1 MPHTFTFTPS
11 LPIGTRPCGFA
22 AAVRWQ
28 KPRFIPTYP
37 DHDTIICVTVLLLPV
52 FPLKAY
58 HTYNWSRHTGHICDV
73 IPIRRTRD
81 LLLRA
86 MLRPYLIAAFAI
98 SLPLLFIFGIP
109 LLKDII
115 ESRTISILNADI
127 LSMFI
132 GSGFVFIL
140 STIFLLSLRSKNIR
154 NRDIR
159 LILGRH
165 QLGSSDPAMWTEEV
179 LASIKPST
187 QLFGTDSELEAGRKA
202 LNKGRFAHAM
212 LAARLAV
219 AKGES
224 LGKELTDE
232 ILQDARVRENIH
244 KVRKKPWRRQELFP
258 EDAVVSVELIS
269 EK

>member
-1 MPHTFTFTPS
+1 
-11 LPIGTRPCGFA
+11 
-22 AAVRWQ
+22 
-28 KPRFIPTYP
+28 
-37 DHDTIICVTVLLLPV
+37 
-52 FPLKAY
+52 
-58 HTYNWSRHTGHICDV
+58 
-73 IPIRRTRD
+73 
-81 LLLRA
+81 

-115 ESRTISILNADI
+115 ESRTISILNANI

-132 GSGFVFIL
+132 GSGFVFVL
-140 STIFLLSLRSKNIR
+140 STISLLSLRSKNIR

-179 LASIKPST
+179 FANIKPST

-202 LNKGRFAHAM
+202 LNEGRFAQAM

-224 LGKELTDE
+224 LSEDLTDE

-244 KVRKKPWRRQELFP
+244 KVRKKPWRRHELFR
-258 EDAVVSVELIS
+258 EDAVQSVGLIR